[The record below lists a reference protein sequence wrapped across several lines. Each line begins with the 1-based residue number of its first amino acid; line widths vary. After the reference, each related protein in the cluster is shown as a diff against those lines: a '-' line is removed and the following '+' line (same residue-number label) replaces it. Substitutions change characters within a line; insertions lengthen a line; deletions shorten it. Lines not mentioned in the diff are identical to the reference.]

1 MLFLGSTMLWLG
13 YATAYYGL
21 TQIQGGNWG
30 FLDLTLPS
38 HWPGAANIPRDG
50 AGLSGPV
57 VAGASDVNIKAVA
70 AAVKKGE
77 KKHASAKAKAHARSL
92 VAAEAKTL
100 ARQTDIQTGIR
111 RVATDLQRL
120 LTGGV

>member
-1 MLFLGSTMLWLG
+1 MLWLG

-57 VAGASDVNIKAVA
+57 VAGASDVNVKAVA
-70 AAVKKGE
+70 AAVKAGE
-77 KKHASAKAKAHARSL
+77 KKHASAKARARARTL
-92 VAAEAKTL
+92 AGAEARAL
-100 ARQTDIQTGIR
+100 ANKIHVPSLS

-120 LTGGV
+120 LTGRL

>member
-1 MLFLGSTMLWLG
+1 MLWLG

-57 VAGASDVNIKAVA
+57 VAGASDVNVAAVA

-100 ARQTDIQTGIR
+100 AKQTDISTGIR